1 MKFNPKIKDCEA
13 RIKELERDDNPE
25 RTLMKEAYIK
35 TLYDYIRCLQA
46 NEAIQSEILRILP
59 PP

>member
-1 MKFNPKIKDCEA
+1 MTHNPKISDCEA

-35 TLYDYIRCLQA
+35 TLLDYIRCLQA
-46 NEAIQSEILRILP
+46 NDAIQSEILKILP
-59 PP
+59 